1 MLILGFPCAL
11 ESRNMSILTL
21 LESLKNRLAG
31 WIVDHLS
38 EDDVL
43 AIEPWAGHEGQ
54 EELWSICVWSSV
66 GHRQQTWLGV
76 SQLEILILEFLPED
90 RLASSSISVSE
101 VSSLSHE
108 VSDDSVEW
116 GALVSKSL
124 LYLNNIYSN
133 LLCRELWNSQ
143 QSWGSRHRTTWIG
156 FSGEPNYRNWH
167 QRSNSWPF

>member
-54 EELWSICVWSSV
+54 EEL
-66 GHRQQTWLGV
+66 
-76 SQLEILILEFLPED
+76 
-90 RLASSSISVSE
+90 
-101 VSSLSHE
+101 
-108 VSDDSVEW
+108 
-116 GALVSKSL
+116 
-124 LYLNNIYSN
+124 
-133 LLCRELWNSQ
+133 
-143 QSWGSRHRTTWIG
+143 
-156 FSGEPNYRNWH
+156 
-167 QRSNSWPF
+167 